1 MTMLR
6 PLLPLLMLIPFI
18 AISGAVRAA
27 TPAET
32 ARQAPIHAQAPFVV
46 SDDARAGSRTAR

>member
-1 MTMLR
+1 MLR

-27 TPAET
+27 TPAEA
-32 ARQAPIHAQAPFVV
+32 ARAAPIKGQSAVTFVV
-46 SDDARAGSRTAR
+46 RDCIRTGGRMVC